1 MKIIENPSAQN
12 EVKTRNTYC
21 DKYSVY
27 TKNEINDACNA
38 YGWSMTQYG
47 SDSINVI
54 TNIQCSKTTEDYLEF
69 NFYRY
74 KNTHSY
80 YISYIESKYK
90 STAKAF
96 KKDMAMTLEELKNYY
111 EKFYSKTLIEYQKNC
126 KENIIETR
134 KNDIIAED
142 WDGKLEEIAT
152 KHGYTMTATPSGIS
166 GVTLKD
172 YKFHNGHQWICFSA
186 DVVKKD
192 NLQYWSITNPWMF
205 PFVSSWY
212 KTYICGYEN
221 LIKMFEGVILMLESH
236 ITRDYKQFVK

>member
-12 EVKTRNTYC
+12 VVKTRNTYC
-21 DKYSVY
+21 EKYAVY

-47 SDSINVI
+47 SDSINVT

-74 KNTHSY
+74 NNSKSY

-90 STAKAF
+90 STAKPF
-96 KKDMAMTLEELKNYY
+96 MRDMAMTLEELKNYY

-152 KHGYTMTATPSGIS
+152 KYGYTMYATPSNIS

-172 YKFHNGHQWICFSA
+172 YKFHKDKQWICFSA

-221 LIKMFEGVILMLESH
+221 LIKMFEGIILILESH
-236 ITRDYKQFVK
+236 ITRDYQQFIK

>member
-1 MKIIENPSAQN
+1 MAKQKQE
-12 EVKTRNTYC
+12 
-21 DKYSVY
+21 
-27 TKNEINDACNA
+27 
-38 YGWSMTQYG
+38 QYG
-47 SDSINVI
+47 NDSINVI

-74 KNTHSY
+74 NRSNTY

-134 KNDIIAED
+134 KNDIIADE
-142 WDGKLEEIAT
+142 WDIKLEEIAT
-152 KHGYTMTATPSGIS
+152 QHGYTMTATPSGIS

-172 YKFHNGHQWICFSA
+172 YRFHNGKQWICFSA

-192 NLQYWSITNPWMF
+192 NLQYWSITNPWIF
-205 PFVSSWY
+205 PFVNSWY

-221 LIKMFEGVILMLESH
+221 LIKMFEGIILMLESH
-236 ITRDYKQFVK
+236 ITRDYKQFIK

>member
-1 MKIIENPSAQN
+1 MKIIENTSVQN
-12 EVKTRNTYC
+12 VVKTRNTYC
-21 DKYSVY
+21 DRYSVY

-38 YGWSMTQYG
+38 YGWSMVQYG
-47 SDSINVI
+47 IDHIDVI
-54 TNIQCSKTTEDYLEF
+54 TNIQCSKTTEDYLKF

-74 KNTHSY
+74 KNSKTY
-80 YISYIESKYK
+80 YISYIETKYK

-96 KKDMAMTLEELKNYY
+96 KKDMSMTLEELKNYY

-126 KENIIETR
+126 KEHIIETR

-152 KHGYTMTATPSGIS
+152 KYGYTMYATPSGIS

-172 YKFHNGHQWICFSA
+172 YKFNRGQQWICFAA

-192 NLQYWSITNPWMF
+192 NLQYWTITNPWIF
-205 PFVSSWY
+205 PFVNSWY

-221 LIKMFEGVILMLESH
+221 LIKMFEGIILILESH
-236 ITRDYKQFVK
+236 ITRDYKQFIK